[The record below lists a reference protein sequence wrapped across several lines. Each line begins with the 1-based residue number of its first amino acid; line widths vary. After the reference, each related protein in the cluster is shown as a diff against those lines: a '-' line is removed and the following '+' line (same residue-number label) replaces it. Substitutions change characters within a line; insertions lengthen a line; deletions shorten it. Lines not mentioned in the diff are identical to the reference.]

1 MNATLQMEAVNTIV
15 LKPLKA
21 FTATVTKDITWIEI
35 DLTAAVRVYLHT
47 TIVIVICV
55 LEYIYLSVFIQTLMS
70 VRVMS

>member
-1 MNATLQMEAVNTIV
+1 MNATLQMEAVITIV

-21 FTATVTKDITWIEI
+21 FTAAVTKDITWIEI

>member
-1 MNATLQMEAVNTIV
+1 MEAVNTIV

-21 FTATVTKDITWIEI
+21 FTAAVTKDITWIEI